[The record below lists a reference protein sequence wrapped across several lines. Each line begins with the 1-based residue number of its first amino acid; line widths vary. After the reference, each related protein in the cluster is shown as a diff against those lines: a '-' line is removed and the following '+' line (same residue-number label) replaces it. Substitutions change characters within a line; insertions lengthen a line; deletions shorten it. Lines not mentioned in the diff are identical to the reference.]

1 MSHERN
7 IKLLND
13 RRIVY
18 KRDPVDDV
26 PTHQTD
32 KYMFFEQG
40 TYECYTL
47 FASKAKITTYKS
59 LKWHLLTLWYL
70 NPDLD
75 QDEFMQIAEIISIKE
90 QGFTSFTIHI
100 DLLRKMVYEV
110 SMLDLDEPPKNK
122 LRKVVFKYGCGLTK
136 EQKLSIVGELIG
148 RSKRIHEDDIYQCM
162 LDLNDLGKKITI
174 TQLALYLECSTRT
187 IHRNMGE
194 QLKREKELLNQQFR
208 DDTIIGVRSTADDSE
223 LYAFVEIPY
232 GKTATNVTVYG
243 NDASLAVNVYESD
256 INAGALTDK
265 TPGAGC
271 VVGDVCD
278 ITDVAY
284 SATNYLAIKVTT
296 VSYTNDIVYGAVV
309 TIT

>member
-7 IKLLND
+7 IKYLND

-18 KRDPVDDV
+18 KRDPINDV

-47 FASKAKITTYKS
+47 FASRAKITTYKS

-75 QDEFMQIAEIISIKE
+75 QDDFMQIAEVISIKE

-122 LRKVVFKYGCGLTK
+122 LRKVIFKYGSGLSK

-148 RSKRIHEDDIYQCM
+148 RSKRVHEDDIYDCM
-162 LDLNDLGKKITI
+162 LNIHDLGKKINI
-174 TQLALYLECSTRT
+174 KQLSLWLECSTRT

-194 QLKREKELLNQQFR
+194 QLKREKELLNQQ
-208 DDTIIGVRSTADDSE
+208 
-223 LYAFVEIPY
+223 L
-232 GKTATNVTVYG
+232 
-243 NDASLAVNVYESD
+243 
-256 INAGALTDK
+256 
-265 TPGAGC
+265 
-271 VVGDVCD
+271 
-278 ITDVAY
+278 
-284 SATNYLAIKVTT
+284 
-296 VSYTNDIVYGAVV
+296 
-309 TIT
+309 